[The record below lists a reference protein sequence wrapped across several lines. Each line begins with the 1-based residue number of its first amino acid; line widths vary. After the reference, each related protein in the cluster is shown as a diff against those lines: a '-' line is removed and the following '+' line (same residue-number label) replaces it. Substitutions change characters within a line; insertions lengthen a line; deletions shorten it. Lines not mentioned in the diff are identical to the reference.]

1 MLGLVATEK
10 TLGLNL
16 GGGAT
21 GELLVETDDA
31 LHAQSIGGGTDG
43 LKETKVS
50 LLLRTS

>member
-1 MLGLVATEK
+1 MLGLVAAEK

-31 LHAQSIGGGTDG
+31 LHAQGIGSGSDR
-43 LKETKVS
+43 LKETKSAYRVEV
-50 LLLRTS
+50 R